1 MRSATR
7 FLLLIWSCSVPV
19 AGQSAHEAVADL
31 AIGRKIFESQCTV
44 CHGQGGT
51 GGRGPSLTRPTLAK
65 APDEAALRNLIKEG
79 LLPEMPGSWQL
90 SVREIASVAAYVR
103 SLGSVKPEVLP
114 GDPARGTSVYRAKG
128 CAGCH
133 ILSGQGI
140 GLGPELT
147 AIGAKRNAAYLRA
160 SIRTPAESL
169 PDDYLLVEVV
179 TTGGRSIR
187 GVRANEDPFSIQLR
201 DLGAGQFVTFPK
213 SELTGVRYLD
223 QQSSM
228 PAYPEKVLSNA
239 DLDDLIAYLASQRGE
254 SK

>member
-1 MRSATR
+1 MA
-7 FLLLIWSCSVPV
+7 WSCSVAV

-31 AIGRKIFESQCTV
+31 AIGRKIFESQCAV

-51 GGRGPSLTRPTLAK
+51 GGRGPSLTRATLAK
-65 APDEAALRNLIKEG
+65 APDDAALRNLIKEG
-79 LLPEMPGSWQL
+79 ILPEMPGSWQL
-90 SVREIASVAAYVR
+90 SVREIASVGAYVR
-103 SLGSVKPEVLP
+103 SLGSVKPEALT
-114 GDPARGTSVYRAKG
+114 GDAARGAAVYRAKG

-133 ILSGQGI
+133 ILAGQGT
-140 GLGPELT
+140 GHGPELT

-179 TTGGRSIR
+179 ANGGRRIR
-187 GVRANEDPFSIQLR
+187 GVRANEDPFSLQLR
-201 DLGAGQFVTFPK
+201 DLAKGQFLTFRK
-213 SELTGVRYLD
+213 TDLTDVRYLD

-228 PAYPEKVLSNA
+228 PAYPDKALSDT
-239 DLDDLIAYLASQRGE
+239 DLEDLVAYLAGRRGE